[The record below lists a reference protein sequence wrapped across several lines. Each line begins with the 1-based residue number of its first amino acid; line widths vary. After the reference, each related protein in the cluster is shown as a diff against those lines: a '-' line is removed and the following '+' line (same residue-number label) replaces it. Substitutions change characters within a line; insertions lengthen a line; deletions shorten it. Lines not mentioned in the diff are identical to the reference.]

1 MGKPTNLFNHFNV
14 NFEIA
19 PMTVPGLD
27 SIMSL
32 ALITQSQVIQCG
44 SGGLRT
50 QFPSR
55 IHLQVGYGVPS
66 NIAIS
71 QEYMRTTVIA
81 VARGLIPCT
90 EYPHI

>member
-1 MGKPTNLFNHFNV
+1 
-14 NFEIA
+14 
-19 PMTVPGLD
+19 MTVPGLD
-27 SIMSL
+27 RIPSL
-32 ALITQSQVIQCG
+32 AIITQSQVIQCG
-44 SGGLRT
+44 SGGLLT

-71 QEYMRTTVIA
+71 HGYMRTTAIA
-81 VARGLIPCT
+81 VARGSIPCT